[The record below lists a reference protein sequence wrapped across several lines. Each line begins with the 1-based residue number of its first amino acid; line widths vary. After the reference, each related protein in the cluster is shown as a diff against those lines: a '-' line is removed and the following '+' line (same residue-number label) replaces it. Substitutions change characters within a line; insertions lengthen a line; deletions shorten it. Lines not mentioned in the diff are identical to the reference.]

1 VTGRVL
7 LVEDDRA
14 LLRVM
19 EVNLAARGYSVDLA
33 TTGESALT
41 QAMHH
46 PDLIILDLGLPD
58 QDGADVVASVR
69 VFSDVPILVIL
80 DDIQA
85 ADALRAGA
93 DDYLVKPFGIDKLV
107 ARARAALCRPPEDG
121 TGENAQGGAEAD
133 AGHAI
138 MG

>member
-1 VTGRVL
+1 VTRRVL

-19 EVNLAARGYSVDLA
+19 EVNLAARGYRVDLA

-41 QAMHH
+41 EAMHH

-58 QDGADVVASVR
+58 QDGVDVVASVR
-69 VFSDVPILVIL
+69 VFSDVPILVLL
-80 DDIQA
+80 DDIRA
-85 ADALRAGA
+85 AEALRAGA
-93 DDYLVKPFGIDKLV
+93 DDYLVKPFGIDTLV
-107 ARARAALCRPPEDG
+107 ARVRAVLCRPPEDG
-121 TGENAQGGAEAD
+121 TGENGRGGAEAD
-133 AGHAI
+133 AGYAI